1 VNPWPEEKRYALVLA
16 AGKSTR
22 FKSVTPKV
30 TYLLCGKPI
39 ISHVLDRLENL
50 DIEKTFVVVG
60 PESQSVKDAVA
71 SYPVAFVVQEEP
83 LGTGHAVMAA
93 APLLKELSGSLLV
106 LCGDAPLITTET
118 LRQLLETREVED
130 ADQVV
135 LTATLED
142 PQGYGRIIRD
152 RQGNAID
159 IVEEKEARPEQRA
172 IREINTGFHC
182 FKISSILE
190 ELSQLS
196 PANATQEYYLT
207 DLLRIF
213 CGRGKKVATLATDDP
228 DETRGINDLEQL
240 ALAERKLKDRQQTTD
255 NRQ

>member
-1 VNPWPEEKRYALVLA
+1 MPSIDVNPWHEEKRYALVLA

-30 TYLLCGKPI
+30 TYPLCGKPI
-39 ISHVLDRLENL
+39 INHVLDKFENL
-50 DIEKTFVVVG
+50 GIEKTFVVIG

-71 SYPVAFVVQEEP
+71 SYTVTFVVQEKP

-93 APLLKELSGSLLV
+93 APFLKRISGSLLV

-142 PQGYGRIIRD
+142 PQGYGRILRD
-152 RQGNAID
+152 RQGNAVD
-159 IVEEKEARPEQRA
+159 IVEEKDARPEQRA

-190 ELSQLS
+190 ELHQLS
-196 PANATQEYYLT
+196 PANASQEYYLT

-213 CGRGKKVATLATDDP
+213 CGHGKKVVTLATENP

-240 ALAERKLKDRQQTTD
+240 ALAESALRARE
-255 NRQ
+255 

>member
-1 VNPWPEEKRYALVLA
+1 M
-16 AGKSTR
+16 
-22 FKSVTPKV
+22 
-30 TYLLCGKPI
+30 
-39 ISHVLDRLENL
+39 
-50 DIEKTFVVVG
+50 VG
-60 PESQSVKDAVA
+60 PKSQSVKDAVA
-71 SYPVAFVVQEEP
+71 SYTVTFVFQEKP

-93 APLLKELSGSLLV
+93 APLLKDISGSLLV
-106 LCGDAPLITTET
+106 LCGDSPLIRAKT

-152 RQGNAID
+152 PQGNAVD
-159 IVEEKEARPEQRA
+159 IVEEKDARPEQRA
-172 IREINTGFHC
+172 IQEINTGFHC

-196 PANATQEYYLT
+196 PANAAQEYYLT

-213 CGRGKKVATLATDDP
+213 CGRGKKVVTLATDDP

-240 ALAERKLKDRQQTTD
+240 ALAEGALRGQETGDRS
-255 NRQ
+255 

>member
-1 VNPWPEEKRYALVLA
+1 MNPWHEEKRYALVLA

-30 TYLLCGKPI
+30 TYPLCGKPI
-39 ISHVLDRLENL
+39 ISHVLDKLENL
-50 DIEKTFVVVG
+50 GIEKTFVVVG

-71 SYPVAFVVQEEP
+71 SYPVAFVIQEEP

-93 APLLKELSGSLLV
+93 APLLKDISGSLLV
-106 LCGDAPLITTET
+106 LFGDSPLITTET
-118 LRQLLETREVED
+118 LRQLLETREGED

-135 LTATLED
+135 LTATLAN

-152 RQGNAID
+152 RQGNAVD
-159 IVEEKEARPEQRA
+159 IVEEKDARPEQRA

-196 PANATQEYYLT
+196 PTNAAQEYYLT

-213 CGRGKKVATLATDDP
+213 CGRGKKVVTLATDDP
-228 DETRGINDLEQL
+228 DETRGINSLEQL

>member
-1 VNPWPEEKRYALVLA
+1 M
-16 AGKSTR
+16 
-22 FKSVTPKV
+22 
-30 TYLLCGKPI
+30 
-39 ISHVLDRLENL
+39 ISHVLDKLEDL
-50 DIEKTFVVVG
+50 HIERTFVVVG

-71 SYPVAFVVQEEP
+71 SYTVAFVVQEEP

-93 APLLKELSGSLLV
+93 APLLKDVSGSLLV

-118 LRQLLETREVED
+118 LRELLETREVED

-152 RQGNAID
+152 RQGNVID
-159 IVEEKEARPEQRA
+159 IVEERDARPEQRA

-196 PANATQEYYLT
+196 PANAAQEYYLT

-213 CGRGKKVATLATDDP
+213 YDRGKKVVTLATDDP
-228 DETRGINDLEQL
+228 DETRGINDLDQL
-240 ALAERKLKDRQQTTD
+240 ALAERKLKEIGDTS
-255 NRQ
+255 

>member
-1 VNPWPEEKRYALVLA
+1 MNAWHEEKRYALVLA

-30 TYLLCGKPI
+30 TYPLSGKPI
-39 ISHVLDRLENL
+39 ISHVLDKFENL
-50 DIEKTFVVVG
+50 DIEKTFVVVS
-60 PESQSVKDAVA
+60 PESQSVKDTVA
-71 SYPVAFVVQEEP
+71 SYTVAFVVQEKP

-93 APLLKELSGSLLV
+93 VPLLKKISGSLLV
-106 LCGDAPLITTET
+106 LCGDAPLITTAT
-118 LRQLLETREVED
+118 LRQLLETREVEN

-159 IVEEKEARPEQRA
+159 IVEEKDARPEQRA

-196 PANATQEYYLT
+196 PANAAQEYYLT

-213 CGRGKKVATLATDDP
+213 CGRGKKVVTLTTEDP

-240 ALAERKLKDRQQTTD
+240 ASAEAKLKELGDMS
-255 NRQ
+255 

>member
-1 VNPWPEEKRYALVLA
+1 MNPRYEKKRYALVLA
-16 AGKSTR
+16 AGESRR
-22 FKSVTPKV
+22 FKSATPKV
-30 TYLLCGKPI
+30 AYPLCGQPI
-39 ISHVLDRLENL
+39 LSHVLDKLENL

-60 PESQSVKDAVA
+60 PESLSVKDAVA
-71 SYPVAFVVQEEP
+71 SYAVSFVVQEEP

-93 APLLKELSGSLLV
+93 APLLKDFSGSLLV
-106 LCGDAPLITTET
+106 LCGDAPLITTKT
-118 LRQLLETREVED
+118 LRQLLETQEVKD
-130 ADQVV
+130 ADQVI

-152 RQGNAID
+152 RQGNAVD
-159 IVEEKEARPEQRA
+159 IVEEKDARPDQRA

-190 ELSQLS
+190 EVSQLS
-196 PANATQEYYLT
+196 PANAAQEYYLT

-213 CGRGKKVATLATDDP
+213 CGHGKKVVTLATDDP

-240 ALAERKLKDRQQTTD
+240 AWAERALPRPQKIE
-255 NRQ
+255 NRK

>member
-1 VNPWPEEKRYALVLA
+1 VNPWSEKKRYALVLA

-22 FKSVTPKV
+22 FKSATPKV
-30 TYLLCGKPI
+30 TYPLCGKPI
-39 ISHVLDRLENL
+39 ISHVLDKLENL

-60 PESQSVKDAVA
+60 PESQSVKNAVA

-93 APLLKELSGSLLV
+93 APLFQDVSGSLLV
-106 LCGDAPLITTET
+106 LCGDSPLIRTET
-118 LRQLLETREVED
+118 LRQLLETREVEN

-152 RQGNAID
+152 RQGNAVD
-159 IVEEKEARPEQRA
+159 IVEEKDARPEQKA
-172 IREINTGFHC
+172 IRDINTGFHC

-196 PANATQEYYLT
+196 PANAAQEYYLT

-213 CGRGKKVATLATDDP
+213 CNHGKKVVTVATDDP

-240 ALAERKLKDRQQTTD
+240 ARAERALKDRQQTTD

>member
-1 VNPWPEEKRYALVLA
+1 VNPWSEKKRYALVLA

-22 FKSVTPKV
+22 FKSATPKV
-30 TYLLCGKPI
+30 TYPLCGKPI
-39 ISHVLDRLENL
+39 ISHVLDKLENL

-60 PESQSVKDAVA
+60 PESQSVKNAVA

-93 APLLKELSGSLLV
+93 APLLQDVSGSLLV
-106 LCGDAPLITTET
+106 LCGDSPLIRTET
-118 LRQLLETREVED
+118 LRQLLETREVEN

-152 RQGNAID
+152 RQGNAVD
-159 IVEEKEARPEQRA
+159 IVEEKDARPEQKA
-172 IREINTGFHC
+172 IRDINTGFHC

-196 PANATQEYYLT
+196 PANAAQEYYLT

-213 CGRGKKVATLATDDP
+213 CNHGKKVVTVATDDP

-240 ALAERKLKDRQQTTD
+240 ALAEAKLKEIGDKI
-255 NRQ
+255 

>member
-1 VNPWPEEKRYALVLA
+1 VNPWHEEKRYALVLA

-30 TYLLCGKPI
+30 TYPLCGKPI
-39 ISHVLDRLENL
+39 IRHVLDKLENL

-71 SYPVAFVVQEEP
+71 SYPVAFVVQKEP

-93 APLLKELSGSLLV
+93 APLLQDISGSLLV

-118 LRQLLETREVED
+118 LRQLLETREVEN

-135 LTATLED
+135 LTAILED

-152 RQGNAID
+152 RQGNAVD
-159 IVEEKEARPEQRA
+159 IVEEKDARPEQSS

-182 FKISSILE
+182 FNISSILE
-190 ELSQLS
+190 ELPQLS
-196 PANATQEYYLT
+196 PANAAQEYYLT

-213 CGRGKKVATLATDDP
+213 CGHGKKVVTLSTDDP

-240 ALAERKLKDRQQTTD
+240 ALAEAKLKEIGDTR
-255 NRQ
+255 

>member
-1 VNPWPEEKRYALVLA
+1 MNPWYEKKRYALVLA

-22 FKSVTPKV
+22 FKSATPKV
-30 TYLLCGKPI
+30 TYPLCGKPV
-39 ISHVLDRLENL
+39 ISHVLDKLENL

-71 SYPVAFVVQEEP
+71 SYTVVFVVQEKP

-93 APLLKELSGSLLV
+93 APLLQELSGSLLV
-106 LCGDAPLITTET
+106 LCGDSPLIRSET

-152 RQGNAID
+152 RQGNAVD
-159 IVEEKEARPEQRA
+159 IVEEKDARPEQRA

-190 ELSQLS
+190 DVSQLS
-196 PANATQEYYLT
+196 PANAAQEYYLT

-213 CGRGKKVATLATDDP
+213 CDRGKKVVTLATDDP

-240 ALAERKLKDRQQTTD
+240 ALAERALRARETGDR
-255 NRQ
+255 R

>member
-1 VNPWPEEKRYALVLA
+1 MNPWSEKKRYAIILA

-22 FKSVTPKV
+22 FKSATPKV
-30 TYLLCGKPI
+30 TYPLCGKPI
-39 ISHVLDRLENL
+39 ISHVLDKLENL
-50 DIEKTFVVVG
+50 NIEKTFVVVG

-93 APLLKELSGSLLV
+93 APLLQDVSGSLLV
-106 LCGDAPLITTET
+106 LCGDSPLIRTET

-152 RQGNAID
+152 QQGNAVD
-159 IVEEKEARPEQRA
+159 IVEEKDARPEQQA
-172 IREINTGFHC
+172 IREVNTGFHC

-190 ELSQLS
+190 ELSHLS
-196 PANATQEYYLT
+196 PANAAQEYYLT

-213 CGRGKKVATLATDDP
+213 CDRGKKVVTLATDDP

-240 ALAERKLKDRQQTTD
+240 ARAERALKDRQQTTD

>member
-1 VNPWPEEKRYALVLA
+1 MNPWSEKKRYALVLA

-22 FKSVTPKV
+22 FKSATPKV
-30 TYLLCGKPI
+30 TYPLCGKPI
-39 ISHVLDRLENL
+39 ISHVLDKLKNL

-60 PESQSVKDAVA
+60 PESQSVKNAVA

-83 LGTGHAVMAA
+83 LGTGHAVMVAQ
-93 APLLKELSGSLLV
+93 PLFKDLSGSLLV
-106 LCGDAPLITTET
+106 LCGDSPLIRTET
-118 LRQLLETREVED
+118 LRQLLETREVEN

-152 RQGNAID
+152 RQGNAVD
-159 IVEEKEARPEQRA
+159 IVEEKDARPEQRA

-190 ELSQLS
+190 EVSQLS
-196 PANATQEYYLT
+196 PANAAQEYYLT

-213 CGRGKKVATLATDDP
+213 CGHGKKVVTLATDDP

-240 ALAERKLKDRQQTTD
+240 AWAEAKLKEIENTG
-255 NRQ
+255 

>member
-1 VNPWPEEKRYALVLA
+1 MNPWHEKKRYALVLA

-22 FKSVTPKV
+22 FKSATPKV
-30 TYLLCGKPI
+30 TYPLCGKPM
-39 ISHVLDRLENL
+39 ISHVLDKLEDL
-50 DIEKTFVVVG
+50 HIERTFVVVG

-71 SYPVAFVVQEEP
+71 SYTVAFVVQEEP

-93 APLLKELSGSLLV
+93 APLLKDVSGSLLV

-118 LRQLLETREVED
+118 LRELLETREVED

-152 RQGNAID
+152 RQGNVID
-159 IVEEKEARPEQRA
+159 IVEERDARPEQRA

-190 ELSQLS
+190 ELSKLS
-196 PANATQEYYLT
+196 PANAAQEYYLT

-213 CGRGKKVATLATDDP
+213 YDRGKKVVTLATDDP

-240 ALAERKLKDRQQTTD
+240 ALAERKLKEIGDTS
-255 NRQ
+255 

>member
-1 VNPWPEEKRYALVLA
+1 MNPWSEKKRYALVLA

-22 FKSVTPKV
+22 FKSATPKV
-30 TYLLCGKPI
+30 TYPLCGKPI
-39 ISHVLDRLENL
+39 ISHVLDKLKNL

-71 SYPVAFVVQEEP
+71 SHTVAFVVQEEP
-83 LGTGHAVMAA
+83 LGTGHAVIAA
-93 APLLKELSGSLLV
+93 APSLKNLSGSLLV
-106 LCGDAPLITTET
+106 LCGDSPLIRTET
-118 LRQLLETREVED
+118 LRQLLETREVEN

-152 RQGNAID
+152 RQGNAVD
-159 IVEEKEARPEQRA
+159 IVEEKDARPEQKA
-172 IREINTGFHC
+172 IRDINTGFHC

-190 ELSQLS
+190 ELSLLS
-196 PANATQEYYLT
+196 PVNAAQEYYLT

-213 CGRGKKVATLATDDP
+213 CDHGKKVVTLATDDP

-240 ALAERKLKDRQQTTD
+240 ALAEAKLKEIGDKI
-255 NRQ
+255 

>member
-1 VNPWPEEKRYALVLA
+1 MNPRYEKKRYALVLA
-16 AGKSTR
+16 AGESRR
-22 FKSVTPKV
+22 FKSATPKV
-30 TYLLCGKPI
+30 AYPLCGKPI
-39 ISHVLDRLENL
+39 LSHVLDKLENL

-60 PESQSVKDAVA
+60 PESLSVKDAVA
-71 SYPVAFVVQEEP
+71 SYAVSFVVQEEP

-93 APLLKELSGSLLV
+93 APLLKDFSGSLLV

-118 LRQLLETREVED
+118 LRQLLETREAED
-130 ADQVV
+130 ADQVI

-152 RQGNAID
+152 RQGNAVD
-159 IVEEKEARPEQRA
+159 IVEEKDARPDQRA
-172 IREINTGFHC
+172 LREVNTGFHC

-190 ELSQLS
+190 EVSQLS
-196 PANATQEYYLT
+196 PANAAQEYYLT

-213 CGRGKKVATLATDDP
+213 CEHGKKVVTFSTDDP

-240 ALAERKLKDRQQTTD
+240 AWAERKLKDRQQTTD

>member
-1 VNPWPEEKRYALVLA
+1 MNPWYEKKRYALVLA

-22 FKSVTPKV
+22 FKSATPKV
-30 TYLLCGKPI
+30 TYPLCGKPV
-39 ISHVLDRLENL
+39 ISHVLDKLENL

-71 SYPVAFVVQEEP
+71 SYTVVFVVQEKP

-93 APLLKELSGSLLV
+93 APLLQELSGSLLV
-106 LCGDAPLITTET
+106 LCGDSPLIRTET
-118 LRQLLETREVED
+118 LRQLLEAREVED

-152 RQGNAID
+152 RQGNAVD
-159 IVEEKEARPEQRA
+159 IVEEKDARPEQRA

-196 PANATQEYYLT
+196 PANAVQEYYLT

-213 CGRGKKVATLATDDP
+213 CDRGKKVVTLATDDP

-240 ALAERKLKDRQQTTD
+240 ALAERALRARETGDR
-255 NRQ
+255 R

>member
-1 VNPWPEEKRYALVLA
+1 MNPRYEKKRYALVLA

-30 TYLLCGKPI
+30 TYPLCGKPV
-39 ISHVLDRLENL
+39 ISHVLDKLENL
-50 DIEKTFVVVG
+50 DIKKTFVVVG

-71 SYPVAFVVQEEP
+71 SYTVAFVVQEKP

-93 APLLKELSGSLLV
+93 VPLLKKISGSLLV
-106 LCGDAPLITTET
+106 LCGDAPLITTAT
-118 LRQLLETREVED
+118 LRQLLETREGEN

-159 IVEEKEARPEQRA
+159 IVEEKDARPEQRA

-196 PANATQEYYLT
+196 PANAAQEYYLT

-213 CGRGKKVATLATDDP
+213 CGRGKKVVTLTTEDP

-240 ALAERKLKDRQQTTD
+240 AFAESALRAQAKGDRS
-255 NRQ
+255 